1 MTPLDKII
9 SGDMCSPDDAKFLIG
24 SGADAKASDHHGR
37 ALLDPVGMGPSGN
50 PWGTPGR
57 CSLTRPRSSG

>member
-37 ALLDPVGMGPSGN
+37 ALLDPVKTGAERESPRY
-50 PWGTPGR
+50 PGTMFAYEAEE
-57 CSLTRPRSSG
+57 